1 MAESEKLLIVTP
13 KWLKEKLREAAALK
27 GVTMSEYVKD
37 LIKEAVKRDLDG
49 VSNCLLYT
57 SDAADE

>member
-13 KWLKEKLREAAALK
+13 KWLKDKLREAALLK

-37 LIKEAVKRDLDG
+37 LIKEAVKRDLEG
-49 VSNCLLYT
+49 LNHASNQ
-57 SDAADE
+57 

>member
-49 VSNCLLYT
+49 VSNAK
-57 SDAADE
+57 SE